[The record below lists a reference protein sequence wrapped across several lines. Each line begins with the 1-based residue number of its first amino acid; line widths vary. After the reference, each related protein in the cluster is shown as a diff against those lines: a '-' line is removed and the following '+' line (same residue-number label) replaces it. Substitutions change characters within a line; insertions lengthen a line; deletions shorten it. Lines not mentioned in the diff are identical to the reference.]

1 MTKPYIDQFL
11 YLVETNEPL
20 LKIREFIVEL
30 RKEGISK
37 EELYDELQNL
47 RSKLNDEQED
57 TILEVMDFLVGWCV
71 PSLRIE

>member
-57 TILEVMDFLVGWCV
+57 TILEVMDFLVSWCV